1 MCARRLDNLD
11 KIGTCLQR
19 HRLLKLAREEIE
31 NLSGHML
38 QIELCPP
45 SPKKK
50 MLKFQSLVP
59 VGVSR
64 SVLSNSL

>member
-1 MCARRLDNLD
+1 MYAKRLDNLD

-31 NLSGHML
+31 NLIRHML

-45 SPKKK
+45 SPQKEN
-50 MLKFQSLVP
+50 VE
-59 VGVSR
+59 
-64 SVLSNSL
+64 VLIPGACDSDFIWK